1 MILRVKE
8 VKILELSFD
17 SVTFF
22 IKGLKLCLI
31 KIC

>member
-8 VKILELSFD
+8 VKILELLFD
-17 SVTFF
+17 SATFF